1 MDTKEAILGILD
13 DILEELRIDG
23 ESAIWDRGSDI
34 KKELQDLDDEI
45 LEYRQKIAELLV
57 KL

>member
-13 DILEELRIDG
+13 DILEELRIDD
-23 ESAIWDRGSDI
+23 ESAIWDRGSDT

-45 LEYRQKIAELLV
+45 LEYRQKIAELLM